1 VIQIEPKSR
10 WDFALQDK
18 TFVSGIFI
26 TAAGLIFLFLYI
38 LEETANRT
46 SGNLADVI
54 YGLMFFADAIA
65 LLVVGPILLTVGAT
79 MGIHVPF
86 TPKPARI
93 VKPGDIVSIGG
104 VQARVQKVRGSSV
117 KVNGIWVSTR
127 QIEFQKRDR
136 EN

>member
-1 VIQIEPKSR
+1 MIRIEPKSR
-10 WDFALQDK
+10 WDFAIQDK

-38 LEETANRT
+38 LDETANRT
-46 SGNLADVI
+46 SGNLADII
-54 YGLMFFADAIA
+54 YGLMFFADAVA

-79 MGIHVPF
+79 MGIQVPF

>member
-1 VIQIEPKSR
+1 MIRIEPKSR
-10 WDFALQDK
+10 WDFAIQDK

-26 TAAGLIFLFLYI
+26 TAAGLIFLFLYVVELTAPISYNTPGNDIFGI
-38 LEETANRT
+38 L
-46 SGNLADVI
+46 
-54 YGLMFFADAIA
+54 FFTEAVP
-65 LLVVGPILLTVGAT
+65 LLIIGPILLTVGAT
-79 MGIHVPF
+79 VGIHVPF